1 MVPAAVCAQPGRA
14 YPTKAIRLIVPFP
27 PGGGNDIVGRA
38 IAEPLSA
45 RLGSQ
50 VVVDNRGGGSGIIA
64 AELVARAPNDG
75 YTLLLGNSG
84 LLATQPNLRAR
95 LPYDPI
101 KDYEPVSLLVTSPYL
116 LVVHPG
122 LAVSTVKELIA
133 LAKSKP
139 NQINYGTPSQGSV
152 SHLAAELFKAM
163 AGVNLT
169 HVPYKGTG
177 PAITDLLGGQIPV
190 MFAATASVLNFVATG
205 RLRVLAISTE
215 KRNPALPQ
223 IPTIAEAAL
232 PGYHIASWNG
242 LLAPRGTPQTVIARL
257 NSEIHAVM
265 RQGDLRGRLAAQG
278 LDAEVGTP
286 QEFAAYIRTELAR
299 FAMLVTIANINGE

>member
-1 MVPAAVCAQPGRA
+1 MVPAAVSAQPGRF
-14 YPTKAIRLIVPFP
+14 PTKAIRLILPFP
-27 PGGGNDIVGRA
+27 PGGGIDIVGRA
-38 IAEPLSA
+38 IADTLSA
-45 RLGSQ
+45 RFGSQ

-101 KDYEPVSLLVTSPYL
+101 KDYEPISLLVTSPYL
-116 LVVHPG
+116 LVVNPG
-122 LAVSTVKELIA
+122 LGISTVKELIA
-133 LAKSKP
+133 LAKAKP
-139 NQINYGTPSQGSV
+139 NQINYGTPSLGSV

-190 MFAATASVLNFVATG
+190 MFAATASVMNFVATG
-205 RLRVLAISTE
+205 RLRALAISTE

-223 IPTIAEAAL
+223 IPTVAEAAL
-232 PGYHIASWNG
+232 PGYQIASWNG

-265 RQGDLRGRLAAQG
+265 RQGELRDRLAAQG
-278 LDAEVGTP
+278 FDAEVGSP
-286 QEFAAYIRTELAR
+286 QEFAAHIRTELAR
-299 FAMLVTIANINGE
+299 FRKLVTIANIKIE